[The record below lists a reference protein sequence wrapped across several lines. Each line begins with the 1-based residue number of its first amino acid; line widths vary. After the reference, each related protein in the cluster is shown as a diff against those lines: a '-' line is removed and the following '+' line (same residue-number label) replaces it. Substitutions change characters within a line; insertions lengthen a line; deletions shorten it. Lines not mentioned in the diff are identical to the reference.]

1 MPNYRGT
8 KDWELKGVNPGAPWT
23 LIASGTLPNPAD
35 TKPQSVD
42 DETRHPL
49 VVYQA
54 HTPTMAQVKC
64 LGVKHTNDI
73 RNRFGFCDL
82 LPLCMELPYY
92 CYYIFICA
100 LPPNADADFIK
111 VLTPCKAFIRV
122 DKHGISCCISYSQ
135 VVEFRCIT
143 WWRNHCSLHYI
154 EVIQG

>member
-1 MPNYRGT
+1 MPNYRST

-23 LIASGTLPNPAD
+23 LIANGTLPNPED

-82 LPLCMELPYY
+82 LSLCMELPYY
-92 CYYIFICA
+92 VFICA
-100 LPPNADADFIK
+100 LPPNADADFKSFDPLQGFYELINTASHVASNILRSSNSDAK
-111 VLTPCKAFIRV
+111 QGGYIMV
-122 DKHGISCCISYSQ
+122 
-135 VVEFRCIT
+135 IT
-143 WWRNHCSLHYI
+143 ARSITLR
-154 EVIQG
+154 